1 MTFRRILGAVS
12 GFQKLVMQDLPLP
25 VAYKLS
31 KMVKAVN
38 EETKFFTEQ
47 QATIVKR
54 HEDPHSP
61 KIVEEVEE
69 LLDFEIEWD
78 KKPLRVEITE
88 GLHLSCADV
97 DALDGFIEFVE
108 KEDDANEQNH

>member
-1 MTFRRILGAVS
+1 MIYRTIIAAVPA
-12 GFQKLVMQDLPLP
+12 FQKLVVQDLPLP

-31 KMVKAVN
+31 KIVKSVN
-38 EETKFFTEQ
+38 DEIQFFTEQ
-47 QATIVKR
+47 QAAIVKR

-69 LLDFEIEWD
+69 LLDLEIEWD

-108 KEDDANEQNH
+108 KEDDTNE

>member
-38 EETKFFTEQ
+38 EEMQFFSEKHG
-47 QATIVKR
+47 AIMKR

-61 KIVEEVEE
+61 GIAKEVEE
-69 LLDFEIEWD
+69 LLDLEIEWD
-78 KKPLRVEITE
+78 HKPLRVEITDN
-88 GLHLSCADV
+88 LHLSCSDI
-97 DALDGFIEFVE
+97 DSLEGFIEFVE
-108 KEDDANEQNH
+108 KEGMTDE

>member
-1 MTFRRILGAVS
+1 MTYRKLIGAVPA
-12 GFQKLVMQDLPLP
+12 FQRLVIQELPLP

-38 EETKFFTEQ
+38 EETKFFGEKH
-47 QATIVKR
+47 AAIMRR

-69 LLDFEIEWD
+69 LLDLEIEWD

-108 KEDDANEQNH
+108 KEDDTNEQNH